1 MPKILVPLLTL
12 LTFAWGSVTLAE
24 DSTSGLGSLIL
35 EGHELHPSLSTPQ
48 VDDYPIRHIP
58 RHLVKANP
66 YHSDAPDFVRVISRG
81 GSQGNLEGEGV
92 RSALYA
98 LYLGESE
105 LGFYGMEA
113 ESMADADRL
122 EREVRKIWAHNA
134 SLDRARVHRRGL
146 VLLVIWTDGVSP
158 ESWEAVNA
166 VVAERL
172 AAQ

>member
-1 MPKILVPLLTL
+1 MPKILVLLLTL
-12 LTFAWGSVTLAE
+12 LTFAWASVALAE
-24 DSTSGLGSLIL
+24 ESPSGLHSLIL
-35 EGHELHPSLSTPQ
+35 EGHELHPSLSTPRIE
-48 VDDYPIRHIP
+48 DYPIRHIP

-66 YHSDAPDFVRVISRG
+66 YHSDDPDFVRVISRG

-98 LYLGESE
+98 LYLGERE

-113 ESMADADRL
+113 ESMVDADRL
-122 EREVRKIWAHNA
+122 EREVRRIWANNA
-134 SLDRARVHRRGL
+134 RFDRARVHREGL

-172 AAQ
+172 AGQ